1 MQAKQPTPVRL
12 YTLMCHC
19 GTWGYNFITTTS
31 DRVLTDDDAYIDTW
45 RAKLGLVERA
55 RCIELVQGGYQ
66 VPPKKDTTYW
76 RLYNPSGHYTYEIAN
91 SAVKYAAVECP
102 EGAPYG
108 LAFLGMN
115 DSDPGRIKVRD
126 DIVADWR
133 ASFAKPAPT
142 LTPIQGYLEACRVV
156 EAANAAKE
164 AALAKIK
171 QVADAT
177 VCDGFPAPVK
187 VTDEWLDAV
196 LKAARNEPAT
206 VFRMVPKRLA
216 ALKKLGFEVEVL
228 FTVPKTNVLQ
238 AYDRVVKDATT
249 EDSYARLRVPA

>member
-164 AALAKIK
+164 AALANIK
-171 QVADAT
+171 QVAT
-177 VCDGFPAPVK
+177 V
-187 VTDEWLDAV
+187 EWLDAV
-196 LKAARNEPAT
+196 LKASRNEPAT
-206 VFRMVPKRLA
+206 VFRVGPGRLA

-238 AYDRVVKDATT
+238 AYGSVVKDATT
-249 EDSYARLRVPA
+249 EDSYVRLRVPA